1 MNYYHETTHI
11 RPRVFCADGVSLSIQ
26 ASEYNYCSP
35 RQRLQKPWNAYSLVE
50 VGYIYDK
57 DNQPFSPPDVW
68 REYQDGQ
75 CQVWGYVPV
84 QVWLYVPVS
93 VVEEFIEAHGGEVA
107 APPAP
112 WVEQIIE

>member
-35 RQRLQKPWNAYSLVE
+35 RQRLQRPWNEYTLVE

-57 DNQPFSPPDVW
+57 ENQPFSPPDNW
-68 REYQDGQ
+68 REYQDGDS
-75 CQVWGYVPV
+75 QVWG
-84 QVWLYVPVS
+84 YVPVS
-93 VVEEFIEAHGGEVA
+93 VVEEFIAAHGGEVES
-107 APPAP
+107 PPAP
-112 WVEQIIE
+112 LVEQIIE